1 MPKEI
6 LQNLKNDLYL
16 FNNIMQSSDPFE
28 SLITNLLADRKKMA
42 EQHIKTNPVPDE
54 ETEDKIPY
62 SINKTISYLK
72 TEAYLKSLKKQRDT
86 IY

>member
-16 FNNIMQSSDPFE
+16 IINNMESPDPFE
-28 SLITNLLADRKKMA
+28 SLITNLLAERKKMA
-42 EQHIKTNPVPDE
+42 EQYIKTNPVPED
-54 ETEDKIPY
+54 DKIPY